1 MIKKLIMLG
10 AGGHA
15 KSCLNIIE
23 QDKKYKILYIFDKN
37 KKITSI
43 NNYEVFHNLN
53 IIKKSNKNLYGIV
66 SIGQIYTAKAR
77 IKLFQE
83 IIKLKIIPEKII
95 SKNSLVS
102 KFADIGAGTIVMNN
116 CTINSNSK
124 IGDNC
129 IINTGSIIEH
139 DVIINS
145 HCHVSTGVVINGGV
159 SIGKGSFIGSGSIIC
174 HGVNIKENSFVPMG
188 SLIKKNV

>member
-15 KSCLNIIE
+15 KSCLNVIE
-23 QDKKYKILYIFDKN
+23 QDKQYKIFYIFDKN
-37 KKITSI
+37 KNITSI

-66 SIGQIYTAKAR
+66 SVGQIHSAKVR
-77 IKLFQE
+77 IKLFKE

-95 SKNSLVS
+95 SKNSLIS
-102 KFADIGAGTIVMNN
+102 KFSNIGAGTIIMNN
-116 CTINSNSK
+116 CNINANSE
-124 IGDNC
+124 IGENC

-139 DVIINS
+139 DVTIES
-145 HCHVSTGVVINGGV
+145 HCHVSTGVIINGGV
-159 SIGKGSFIGSGSIIC
+159 SIGKGSFVGSGSIIC
-174 HGVNIKENSFVPMG
+174 HGVNIKENSFIPMG
-188 SLIKKNV
+188 SVIKKNV